1 MGKWYVDQQMR
12 QGGDLTPDDQG
23 SMVSSF
29 RWVVENGTTM
39 LECKPE
45 VDGTILDNGAGVS
58 FEVGEGDYGYGE
70 DLYLDDD
77 YEEEVQSLDAQQ
89 ENEEDNDDEEHYNN
103 YEEENYSYEEENDNA
118 ESENQHS
125 ATGATYS
132 STETYNTVSLE
143 KSNSLKDATDNKEQ
157 SPVSEDQF
165 DATKQQQSFSAA
177 ETGSAVLSH
186 NSDSNKHI
194 SADIFSPKSLDSS
207 SAKTL
212 SANIAICV
220 IISSISR
227 LLS

>member
-1 MGKWYVDQQMR
+1 MGKWYVDQQMK

-23 SMVSSF
+23 SMEYSL
-29 RWVVENGTTM
+29 RWMVEYGTTM

-45 VDGTILDNGAGVS
+45 VDWTILDNGAGVS
-58 FEVGEGDYGYGE
+58 FEVVEGDYGYGE

-77 YEEEVQSLDAQQ
+77 NEEEVQSSDAQQ
-89 ENEEDNDDEEHYNN
+89 ENDEDNDEEHYNN
-103 YEEENYSYEEENDNA
+103 YEEENYSYEEENDNP

-132 STETYNTVSLE
+132 SSETYNTVSLE
-143 KSNSLKDATDNKEQ
+143 NSNSLKDATDNREQ

-207 SAKTL
+207 SAKIW
-212 SANIAICV
+212 SANIVICV